1 MAQISKIQLS
11 GSTNGRGIS
20 VVATATLGTTIHSS
34 LSTTAVYDEVWL
46 YASNP
51 TASAVLLTI
60 EFGGAVTTSDVIK
73 LSIAS
78 QTGLTLVVPGLI
90 LRGTGS
96 AANQI
101 TAYAATTA
109 AIELFGYVNRITL

>member
-1 MAQISKIQLS
+1 MAQISKVPLS

-20 VVATATLGTTIHSS
+20 VVATATLGTTIHAS
-34 LSTTAVYDEVWL
+34 LTSVAVFDEVWL

-51 TASAVLLTI
+51 TASAVLLTV

-78 QTGLTLVVPGLI
+78 QTGLTLIVPGLI
-90 LRGTGS
+90 LRGTGG

-109 AIELFGYVNRITL
+109 AIEIFGYVNRITL